1 MISGR
6 GGGSL
11 TAGKTTVSSP
21 GSSDSACLKSALALP
36 DTALYRD
43 GEARLKTLM
52 EYPRL
57 RARPRAGAAI
67 DLDTS
72 VLFAAMKG
80 TASSRLAAPH
90 AQQGPAQ

>member
-1 MISGR
+1 MINGW

-11 TAGKTTVSSP
+11 TAGTTTGSSP
-21 GSSDSACLKSALALP
+21 AGGDSACLKSALALP

-43 GEARLKTLM
+43 GEARLIPLM
-52 EYPRL
+52 EDPRL
-57 RARPRAGAAI
+57 QARPRARTAI

-72 VLFAAMKG
+72 VLFAAMMG
-80 TASSRLAAPH
+80 TASSPIAAPH

>member
-11 TAGKTTVSSP
+11 TAGTTTRSSP

-43 GEARLKTLM
+43 GEARLTTLM
-52 EYPRL
+52 EDSLLMARR
-57 RARPRAGAAI
+57 RADAAI

-72 VLFAAMKG
+72 VLSAAMKG
-80 TASSRLAAPH
+80 TASSPLAAPH